1 MSLVEVK
8 VPDIGDFKEV
18 EVIEVLVKPGDRI
31 AVDQS
36 LVTVESDKAS
46 MEIPSSQAGVVKEMK
61 VKLGDKVAEGSLLL
75 MLETEGE
82 AQQAAPAAA
91 APAAA
96 PAPAPAPAAAA
107 APAAPAPA
115 ATGGIIN
122 VEVPDIGDFKEV
134 EVIEV
139 LVKPGDTVSVDQS
152 LITVESDKASMEIP
166 SSHAGVVKEL
176 KVKLGDKVSKGSPL
190 LVLEG
195 QGAAPAA
202 TGQAA
207 AAPAAAPAPAA
218 TAPAPTAA
226 SFSAQADIECETLV
240 LGAGPGGYTAAF
252 RAADLGQKV
261 VLVERYASLGG
272 VCLNVG
278 CIPSK
283 ALLHAAKVITEAE
296 EMSHF
301 GVKMSAPEIDL
312 DGLRGWKDSVVKKL
326 TGGLSGLARARKVQ
340 VVHGKAAFSSANTLT
355 VETAE
360 GSKTIAFRNAIIA
373 AGSSVARIPGFPYD
387 DPRVIDSTGA
397 LELRQIPKR
406 MLVIGGGIIGLEMA
420 CVYDALGT
428 KITVVE
434 FADGLIPAADRDIVK
449 PLQKRIEKR
458 YEGIYLKTKV
468 TKLEAREDGLLATF
482 EGANAPAEPQLYDM
496 VLMAVGRRPN
506 GRDIGAEKAG
516 VIVNERG
523 FIPVDRQ
530 QRTNVGH
537 IYAIGDICGD
547 PMLAHKATNEAKV
560 AAEVI
565 GGHKVE
571 FDPMT
576 IPSVAY
582 TDPEVAWMGL
592 TENDAKS
599 QGIPYEKAN
608 FPWAASGRALAM
620 GRDDGMTKL
629 LWDPQTRRIIG
640 AGIVGVNAGELLA
653 ETVLAMEMGADLED
667 LALTI
672 HAHPTLSE
680 TPMFAAEMG
689 LGVITDLYVPKKK

>member
-1 MSLVEVK
+1 M
-8 VPDIGDFKEV
+8 
-18 EVIEVLVKPGDRI
+18 
-31 AVDQS
+31 
-36 LVTVESDKAS
+36 
-46 MEIPSSQAGVVKEMK
+46 
-61 VKLGDKVAEGSLLL
+61 
-75 MLETEGE
+75 
-82 AQQAAPAAA
+82 
-91 APAAA
+91 
-96 PAPAPAPAAAA
+96 
-107 APAAPAPA
+107 
-115 ATGGIIN
+115 
-122 VEVPDIGDFKEV
+122 
-134 EVIEV
+134 
-139 LVKPGDTVSVDQS
+139 
-152 LITVESDKASMEIP
+152 
-166 SSHAGVVKEL
+166 
-176 KVKLGDKVSKGSPL
+176 
-190 LVLEG
+190 
-195 QGAAPAA
+195 
-202 TGQAA
+202 
-207 AAPAAAPAPAA
+207 
-218 TAPAPTAA
+218 
-226 SFSAQADIECETLV
+226 
-240 LGAGPGGYTAAF
+240 
-252 RAADLGQKV
+252 
-261 VLVERYASLGG
+261 VERHASLGG

-301 GVKMSAPEIDL
+301 GVKMSAPEIEL
-312 DGLRGWKDSVVKKL
+312 DSLRGWKDGVVGKL

-340 VVHGKAAFSSANTLT
+340 VVQGRAAFSSPNTLT
-355 VETAE
+355 VDTAE
-360 GSKTIAFRNAIIA
+360 GSKTIAFKNAIIA

-428 KITVVE
+428 RITVVE
-434 FADGLIPAADRDIVK
+434 FLDGLIPAADRDIVK

-468 TKLEAREDGLLATF
+468 TKLEARPDGLLATF

-506 GRDIGAEKAG
+506 GREIGADRAG

-537 IYAIGDICGD
+537 IFAIGDICGD

-565 GGHKVE
+565 AGHKVE
-571 FDPMT
+571 FDAMT

-592 TENDAKS
+592 TENDAKA
-599 QGIPYEKAN
+599 QGIPYEKAS

-620 GRDDGMTKL
+620 GRDDGVTKL
-629 LWDPQTRRIIG
+629 LWDPATRRIIG

-667 LALTI
+667 LALTV